1 MKTLII
7 YIISFSFLFSQTPT
21 QYKEAPNPVDYV
33 SAKKFSGLWYE
44 IARTYNSFEKDCV
57 AATVEYV
64 LTDDLKDEVKNRCF
78 DTVIGGDLI
87 EFNGT
92 AKPLYQNTMAQIQ
105 MTYFWIFTKN
115 YRVVYL
121 TKDYSS
127 AVVVDKNMN
136 NVWILNRTPFMKKEK
151 LENLVSFLS
160 QYMDTKRLIFTP
172 QDSHGKY
179 KWAKKKNIKLQS

>member
-1 MKTLII
+1 MKILFITTII
-7 YIISFSFLFSQTPT
+7 FSFLQSQTPPE
-21 QYKEAPNPVDYV
+21 YSKAPNPVDYV
-33 SAKKFSGLWYE
+33 SPEKFSGLWYE

-64 LTDDLKDEVKNRCF
+64 LTEDMNFEIKNRCF

-87 EFNGT
+87 EYNGT
-92 AKPLYQNTMAQIQ
+92 AKPLNQNTMAQIQ

-121 TKDYSS
+121 NEDYSS

-136 NVWILNRTPFMKKEK
+136 NVWILNRTPFMEKKK
-151 LENLVSFLS
+151 LDYLVSFLS
-160 QYMDTKRLIFTP
+160 KYMDTKRLIYTP
-172 QDSHGKY
+172 QDSQGRY
-179 KWAKKKNIKLQS
+179 K